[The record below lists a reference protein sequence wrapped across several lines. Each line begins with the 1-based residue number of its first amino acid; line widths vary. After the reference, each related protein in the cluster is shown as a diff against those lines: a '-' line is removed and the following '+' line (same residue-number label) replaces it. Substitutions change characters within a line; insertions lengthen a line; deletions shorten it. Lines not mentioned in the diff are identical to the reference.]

1 MTLFLASVRNTD
13 EAETALGAGA
23 DIIDLKDPGRGA
35 LGALDLDMIGT
46 CVERVAGRVPVSAT
60 IGDLPMQTEIVRD
73 AVCATASMGV
83 DYVKLGLFPEGDA
96 RICLDLLGQMTQAI
110 PLILVVFADALPNF
124 DAVEAAA
131 SIGAHGVMLD
141 TAGKSSGS
149 LLDRLSPEALAGF
162 IAAAKAEGLS
172 VGLAG
177 SLRAEQVQALLPLQ
191 PDLIGFR
198 GALCRGGAR
207 DAALDPEACATIRE
221 LIPRCSESS
230 IKPGL
235 AA

>member
-13 EAETALGAGA
+13 EAETVLGAGA
-23 DIIDLKDPGRGA
+23 DIIDLKDPDKGA
-35 LGALDLDMIGT
+35 LGALDLDAICA
-46 CVERVAGRVPVSAT
+46 CVSHVDGRVPVSAT
-60 IGDLPMQTEIVRD
+60 VGDLPLQGTIVCD
-73 AVCATASMGV
+73 AVRAVASSGV
-83 DYVKLGLFPEGDA
+83 DYVKLGLFPGGGA
-96 RICLDLLGQMTQAI
+96 RNCLNLLAEEARFV
-110 PLILVVFADALPNF
+110 PLILVIFADALPDF

-149 LLDRLSPEALAGF
+149 LLDYLSVEALTDF
-162 IAAAKAEGLS
+162 VAAAKAEGLS

-177 SLRAEQVQALLPLQ
+177 SLSAEQVPSLLPLQ

-207 DAALDPEACATIRE
+207 GAALDPEACAAIRN
-221 LIPRCSESS
+221 LIPRCSERS

>member
-13 EAETALGAGA
+13 EADTALGAGA

-35 LGALDLDMIGT
+35 LGALDPDTIGT

-60 IGDLPMQTEIVRD
+60 IGNLPMQAEIVRD

-96 RICLDLLGQMTQAI
+96 RICLDLLGQVTQAI

-124 DAVEAAA
+124 DAVAEAAR
-131 SIGAHGVMLD
+131 IGARGVMLD
-141 TAGKSSGS
+141 TMGKESGS
-149 LLDRLSPEALAGF
+149 LLDRLSPDALAGF
-162 IAAAKAEGLS
+162 IAAAKAKGLS

-177 SLRAEQVQALLPLQ
+177 SLRAVQVPFLLPLQ

-207 DAALDPEACATIRE
+207 DAALDPEACAAIRE

>member
-23 DIIDLKDPGRGA
+23 DIIDLKDPRRGA
-35 LGALDLDMIGT
+35 LGALDPDMIGT

-60 IGDLPMQTEIVRD
+60 IGDLPMQIEIVRD
-73 AVCATASMGV
+73 AICATASMGV

-96 RICLDLLGQMTQAI
+96 RICLDLLGQVTQAI
-110 PLILVVFADALPNF
+110 PLIFVVFADALPNF
-124 DAVEAAA
+124 DAVAEAAR
-131 SIGAHGVMLD
+131 IGARGVMFD
-141 TAGKSSGS
+141 TMGKESGS
-149 LLDRLSPEALAGF
+149 LLDRLSPDALVGF
-162 IAAAKAEGLS
+162 IAAAKAKGLS

-177 SLRAEQVQALLPLQ
+177 SLRAEHVQSLLPLQ

-207 DAALDPEACATIRE
+207 DAALDPEAGAAIRK